1 MIGGSFGRRGFASLL
16 LGSAAMLALASCSKI
31 EPTETLRFRLKVD
44 VDTPEGLKSGYSVW
58 EYTVTKVVTGFSPH
72 STEYR
77 GEAVP
82 VDLPG
87 GRTLFA
93 LLISGDG
100 QSDYPRYVIEDH
112 LGQMPG
118 YDADYRSAFL
128 KYFPEWR
135 RSKESW
141 TVPSSY
147 YPARHAGE
155 KPMSAYPMLVTF
167 GDIKDATSVKRV
179 DPQDLSASFG
189 AGVKLKAITVEI
201 TDDPVT
207 TGIRKRLGWLVDK
220 NRKRFDPSLKP
231 EGIPLGNYTGLFST
245 EFQ

>member
-1 MIGGSFGRRGFASLL
+1 MTGRRGFIALL
-16 LGSAAMLALASCSKI
+16 LGSAAMLALSGCSQI

-44 VDTPEGLKSGYSVW
+44 VDTPEGVKSGYSVW

-77 GEAVP
+77 GEAVA

-100 QSDYPRYVIEDH
+100 QSDYPRYVIEDR
-112 LGQMPG
+112 LMQTPE
-118 YDADYRSAFL
+118 YRADYRSAFL
-128 KYFPEWR
+128 KYFPRWR

-147 YPARHAGE
+147 YPELKVDG
-155 KPMSAYPMLVTF
+155 KVTTAYPMLVTF
-167 GDIKDATSVKRV
+167 GDIKDPTSVKRV
-179 DPQDLSASFG
+179 DPDDLSASFG

-201 TDDPVT
+201 TDDAVT
-207 TGIRKRLGWLVDK
+207 TGVGKRLGWLMDPTIMT
-220 NRKRFDPSLKP
+220 NPGWRRLPLESRKA
-231 EGIPLGNYTGLFST
+231 INGLFSET
-245 EFQ
+245 IGQSK